1 MKFALYVT
9 FLSLYSL
16 ISVIHLFFCYRK
28 MDLAR
33 RITKPLIFISLFLAT
48 LFFAPQFPL
57 IYVACLLSAI
67 GDILMIYRDNMI
79 IFILAGLSFIA
90 EHILN
95 MVSMINLLSFPF
107 PWWGYLIVM
116 IFPLIC
122 ALAGYFI
129 SKKNPLFFLTTG
141 FFSFHFINIVFAF
154 MLIYAHLFLYGTL
167 IYAGYLFYI
176 LSDYLIYHYTFIKK
190 QKNEHFFV
198 MLTYIIAQTL
208 ILIPLMFADFFVL
221 A

>member
-67 GDILMIYRDNMI
+67 GDILMIYKDNMI
-79 IFILAGLSFIA
+79 IFVLAGLSFIA

-129 SKKNPLFFLTTG
+129 SKKNPIFLLP
-141 FFSFHFINIVFAF
+141 FYKHSLRFHADLCSSL
-154 MLIYAHLFLYGTL
+154 LIWNTHLRRIPFLYPKR
-167 IYAGYLFYI
+167 
-176 LSDYLIYHYTFIKK
+176 LSDI
-190 QKNEHFFV
+190 
-198 MLTYIIAQTL
+198 
-208 ILIPLMFADFFVL
+208 
-221 A
+221 